1 MKSVLYRLVAIRENK
16 LINWKERITTLEWI
30 QNLNKRIALFY
41 IRVYFCLF
49 LILMPLQGFRIDRIF
64 HLNILLKLT
73 PSPSNLFEKK
83 SRIAGRYGRDVIFPS
98 DNMLHWRVYIFF
110 YISNV
115 VDFKLT
121 RRLKRSNVVPYL

>member
-30 QNLNKRIALFY
+30 QNLSKRIALFY

-73 PSPSNLFEKK
+73 PSPSNLFEKNQELPEGTEEMEFFRQIICFIGV
-83 SRIAGRYGRDVIFPS
+83 S
-98 DNMLHWRVYIFF
+98 IFF
-110 YISNV
+110 FIY
-115 VDFKLT
+115 FKCCGL
-121 RRLKRSNVVPYL
+121 